1 MTAKPFRPTFE
12 LIEETCE
19 AAVGPALADTQTHRL
34 LRPDQKTKLPTIPI
48 YQNLNSVKKEKL
60 LKALASPNCFPNLR
74 RDNGPHSRHSLD
86 MLGFLSSR
94 TVVKS
99 TTTAPKYSSTVDQ
112 ILSEHDRQPQEMP
125 PTAVPKHSAAKQDA
139 ATEIDSAICSIDMV
153 ETALEELQDSLDLTQ
168 EMIYLNQKKQLKD
181 ILLQLYESVCS
192 KIKML
197 NENASVAVQ
206 EERLSK
212 ERVYD
217 EFMLELQNEHEDHL
231 TARIRNLAN
240 QYAAE
245 TAAIKKTLHLS
256 KEKLQ
261 EAHHEYERFS
271 LKVLKYQSLVQ
282 KLKPDEEIFGFE
294 QSLPQLIPTYTSDIE
309 HFTREIDEIKSQL
322 ALLAVVDPPPT
333 AAAATAPQQPVSEL
347 REHAISHPPSTVAA
361 FTESPQDN
369 YPDDPE
375 IKDTPSL
382 QEQEAAVANP
392 LQFALEQY
400 QLQHNAE
407 INKIRLHREKM
418 CKRWRKKIEI
428 ANRQNN
434 VQGLRSSLKLQ
445 HRLLSLAN
453 HISNMPGTA
462 E

>member
-34 LRPDQKTKLPTIPI
+34 LRPNQKTKLPTIPI
-48 YQNLNSVKKEKL
+48 YQSLNSVKKEKL

-74 RDNGPHSRHSLD
+74 RDNGPNSRHPLD

-112 ILSEHDRQPQEMP
+112 ILSEHDRQPQEMA

-153 ETALEELQDSLDLTQ
+153 ETALEELQD
-168 EMIYLNQKKQLKD
+168 I
-181 ILLQLYESVCS
+181 LQLYESVCS

-282 KLKPDEEIFGFE
+282 KLKPDEEISGFE
-294 QSLPQLIPTYTSDIE
+294 QSFPQLIPT
-309 HFTREIDEIKSQL
+309 
-322 ALLAVVDPPPT
+322 
-333 AAAATAPQQPVSEL
+333 
-347 REHAISHPPSTVAA
+347 
-361 FTESPQDN
+361 
-369 YPDDPE
+369 
-375 IKDTPSL
+375 
-382 QEQEAAVANP
+382 
-392 LQFALEQY
+392 
-400 QLQHNAE
+400 
-407 INKIRLHREKM
+407 
-418 CKRWRKKIEI
+418 
-428 ANRQNN
+428 
-434 VQGLRSSLKLQ
+434 
-445 HRLLSLAN
+445 
-453 HISNMPGTA
+453 
-462 E
+462 